1 MTKQNVIL
9 LVVLIAIGIVAF
21 IVMGVAGNKS
31 PAENPNG
38 MIFVNAETRSS
49 LVVVFGDDTA
59 TVTGEGYEDV
69 VLEET
74 GTEIGDRYVNDD
86 EQLSLWYK
94 GNEVTLWKGDTL
106 LFSGTIDGAAPSPIA
121 ALTGGVWVWTET
133 RMAAGEV
140 VTPVKPGV
148 FTMKFDS
155 DEGNVSGTTDCNS
168 FTGSFDATDEALTFG
183 SLASTKMACEG
194 SQEAVFT
201 GALANVDGY
210 IVPET
215 GKLALV
221 LKGAAGAMVFK
232 KQ

>member
-1 MTKQNVIL
+1 MTKKTIVL
-9 LVVLIAIGIVAF
+9 LVVLVAIGIVAF
-21 IVMGVAGNKS
+21 IVKGVAGNMS
-31 PAENPNG
+31 ADENPNG
-38 MIFVNAETRSS
+38 VIFVNTETRSS

-74 GTEIGDRYVNDD
+74 GTEIGDRYENDD
-86 EQLSLWYK
+86 EQLALWNK
-94 GNEVTLWKGDTL
+94 GNEVTLWKGGTL
-106 LFSGTIDGAAPSPIA
+106 LFTGTVDGADPSPIA

-133 RMAAGEV
+133 RMATGEV

-148 FTMKFDS
+148 FTIKFDS
-155 DEGNVSGTTDCNS
+155 DEGNVSGTTDCNT
-168 FTGSFDATDEALTFG
+168 FNGSFDATDQSLTFG
-183 SLASTKMACEG
+183 ALASTKMACEG
-194 SQEAVFT
+194 SQEMVFT

-215 GKLALV
+215 GQLALV